1 MKTNARVGHLPAGLI
16 LNPNEASLEEYAE
29 AIGNI
34 WPLDQDRPIWLLWLH
49 VLSHATLVCEEVRKN
64 RWHKVAKE
72 LAEVVVWWL
81 TFVRRVTLPPAKK
94 VSEADKI
101 VPYIGST
108 PSDIVWFKY
117 PAVCPV
123 CLGRWFAENC
133 KTTSEVSGLVSQ
145 NFKKINLFF
154 KENPNCTCLAA
165 KQGVEERDE
174 AFKRFTKQCLHEYA
188 RRTRKRRRPPSLRGM
203 AEMLNS
209 IFANNIEV
217 LSVEEIAFHLLEE
230 VGEVS
235 KSLSM
240 LYMQDIG
247 NFEAESFLQDRRY
260 RVVDFA
266 EELADVFS
274 WSVAL
279 LAKIYRFLECA
290 AQFAAEYKTVEG
302 MPELVRGNLE
312 RTSNIVDLI
321 WTIYGKG
328 SMLVCEQCREFP
340 CNPAHPA
347 HEGKRGQLAGKKL
360 SPEVCELL
368 HAGSALS

>member
-133 KTTSEVSGLVSQ
+133 KTTSEVFGLVSQ

-290 AQFAAEYKTVEG
+290 AQFAAEYKTVES